1 MAVTHHTSPLRATTR
16 LHQAARWLT
25 LAGLLGLTVVL
36 LWHTTGDLDL
46 LLHDRVGQ
54 DILDGQG
61 IPDTN
66 GFSFT
71 APAHRWVDHEW
82 AFQVLVAAVGNLSH
96 AADAVDRDAGWRWL
110 RLALGLGLVTVLL
123 ADQRWGRN
131 ARAWLLGLVGLM
143 VLALL
148 WTRLTLRPEL
158 VSAIMLVLVTNR
170 VEAHL
175 RERSTAPHWRLMID
189 PRRSGGQ
196 ATWLTLIWYQCH
208 GFAVLAVL
216 IWLLAGLLDR
226 GAAPASQRWRRAGF
240 GALFALLAGLATPNG
255 LSGLVYPLR
264 ALAQF
269 SGDQPDWHRTISEL
283 VPLLETRGALA
294 TTLVVF
300 KVSLVWSVL
309 WMVATWPRRSWLR
322 IALFLLALSAAWQ
335 GQRNLGLYAVA
346 LAMLH
351 GGPTTAAPIP
361 WSRFRARL
369 NRIDPL
375 VSLAMAP
382 VPWTVTGRWCPTLLP
397 SQFYLNEGV
406 ARRTGAGLTP
416 AVYPLAQARLLATRP
431 DARVANTV
439 DAASSLIHARAGQI
453 SIDGRTEAYPTSAW
467 RQYLEF
473 KAGGAATDRQL
484 QTWRP
489 GAVCLAHRNP
499 ASHAIIRALAT
510 DPAWTMASADA
521 AGVLYLPADQS
532 PQDHG
537 LEPWRL
543 SARRLRDRL
552 GADADVR
559 QVDEAVAWAGLLT
572 LLGDD
577 ALGEDLLIR
586 AERAQ
591 PRHPVVAHNLGN
603 LLLAR
608 QDFSGALRRFETAA
622 RLNRRAAPP
631 LVNAGNCLFNLQ
643 RVQDAA
649 DAFEAAI
656 RRDPGNFEAWANL
669 AEARR
674 HSGDRDGAGEA
685 YRRALE
691 LRPGDERLRQRARAL

>member
-1 MAVTHHTSPLRATTR
+1 MAVTHHTSPSRATTR
-16 LHQAARWLT
+16 LHEAARWLT
-25 LAGLLGLTVVL
+25 LAGLLGLTVML

-71 APAHRWVDHEW
+71 APDHRWVDHEW
-82 AFQVLVAAVGNLSH
+82 AFQVLVAAAGNLSR
-96 AADAVDRDAGWRWL
+96 AADAVDRDAGWHWL
-110 RLALGLGLVTVLL
+110 RLALGLSLVTVLL
-123 ADQRWGRN
+123 GDQRWGRN
-131 ARAWLLGLVGLM
+131 AGAGLLGLVGLM

-170 VEAHL
+170 VEAQL
-175 RERSTAPHWRLMID
+175 RDRSTAPRWRVMLD

-208 GFAVLAVL
+208 GFAILSVV

-226 GAAPASQRWRRAGF
+226 GAAPTPQRWRRAGL

-255 LSGLVYPLR
+255 LAGLVYPLR

-269 SGDQPDWHRTISEL
+269 TGDQPDWRRTISEL

-294 TTLVVF
+294 MTLVMF
-300 KVSLVWSVL
+300 KVSLVWSAL
-309 WMVATWPRRSWLR
+309 WLVATWPRRSWLR
-322 IALFLLALSAAWQ
+322 IALFMLALAAAWQ

-351 GGPTTAAPIP
+351 GGPTTTAPLP
-361 WSRFRARL
+361 WPRFRSRL
-369 NRIDPL
+369 NRIAPV
-375 VSLAMAP
+375 VSLATAP
-382 VPWTVTGRWCPTLLP
+382 VVWAVTGLWCAALLT

-416 AVYPLAQARLLATRP
+416 AVYPLTQARLLAAWP
-431 DARVANTV
+431 GVRVANTV

-473 KAGGAATDRQL
+473 KSGGAATGRQL
-484 QTWRP
+484 QIWRP

-499 ASHAIIRALAT
+499 ASHAIIRTLAT
-510 DPAWTMASADA
+510 DPAWTVASADA
-521 AGVLYLPADQS
+521 AGILFLPVDQR
-532 PQDHG
+532 PQNLDLG
-537 LEPWRL
+537 AWRH

-552 GADADVR
+552 GANADVR

-572 LLGDD
+572 LLGDN

-586 AERAQ
+586 AERAR

-608 QDFSGALRRFETAA
+608 QDFTGALRRFETAA

-643 RVQDAA
+643 RIQDAA
-649 DAFEAAI
+649 DAFEAAV
-656 RRDPGNFEAWANL
+656 RRDPANFEAWANL
-669 AEARR
+669 AEVRR